1 MPPLSDP
8 RLSYNDRRELLA
20 LARHAISE
28 AVRQQRIPDLPPTSQ
43 RLAERGG
50 AFVTIRCDGKLRGC
64 IGRVDTAN
72 ALAETVAQC
81 AISAALQDPRFR
93 PLKEEE
99 IPRLE
104 LEISVVS
111 EPTPIT
117 FEEVEVGTHGIV
129 VSRAARRGLLLP
141 QVAVERNWSA
151 TQLIEETC
159 RKAGLEPGAWR
170 DPETRLYAFTA
181 LVFSERE
188 SGNPPASPSKQNG
201 PPEVAGRS
209 PR

>member
-8 RLSYNDRRELLA
+8 RLSDNDRRALLA

-28 AVRQQRIPDLPPTSQ
+28 AVRRQRIPDLPPTSQ

-64 IGRVDTAN
+64 MGRVDTTN
-72 ALAETVAQC
+72 TLAETVAQC

-93 PLKEEE
+93 PLTEEE

-111 EPTPIT
+111 EPAPIRP
-117 FEEVEVGTHGIV
+117 EEVEVGTHGIV
-129 VSRAARRGLLLP
+129 VSRAASRGLLLP

-151 TQLIEETC
+151 TQFIEETC

-170 DPETRLYAFTA
+170 DPETKLYAFTA
-181 LVFSERE
+181 EIFSECD
-188 SGNPPASPSKQNG
+188 SGNPLASPSKQNG

-209 PR
+209 PC

>member
-8 RLSYNDRRELLA
+8 RLSDNDRRELLA
-20 LARHAISE
+20 LASHAISE
-28 AVRQQRIPDLPPTSQ
+28 AVRRQRIPDLPPTSQ

-93 PLKEEE
+93 PLTEEE

-111 EPTPIT
+111 ELAPIQP
-117 FEEVEVGTHGIV
+117 EEVEVGTHGIV
-129 VSRAARRGLLLP
+129 VSRAATRGLLLP

-151 TQLIEETC
+151 TQFIEETC

-170 DPETRLYAFTA
+170 NPETKLYAFTA
-181 LVFSERE
+181 EVFSECE
-188 SGNPPASPSKQNG
+188 LGNSPASPSKQSG